1 MVRYFIHEKESM
13 ETCKS
18 YQTIYDT
25 INKASDE
32 TKAKI
37 DASGEAR
44 KSAFQNFVL
53 YLLLSPY
60 TQAKID

>member
-1 MVRYFIHEKESM
+1 MVRYYVHEKESM
-13 ETCKS
+13 DTCRA

-25 INKASDE
+25 INKASEE

-44 KSAFQNFVL
+44 KSAF
-53 YLLLSPY
+53 
-60 TQAKID
+60 